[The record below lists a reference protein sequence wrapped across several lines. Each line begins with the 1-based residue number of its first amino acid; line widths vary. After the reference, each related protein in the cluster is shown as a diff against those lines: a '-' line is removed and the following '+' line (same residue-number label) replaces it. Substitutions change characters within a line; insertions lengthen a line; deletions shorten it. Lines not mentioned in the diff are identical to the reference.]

1 MSHTNMPE
9 SGSRNETRFRKMLPS
24 DLVAFQQLKLICH
37 FYFEAILARTD
48 RKNVSTWMK
57 VSCSRKNS
65 AFLCVVSAF

>member
-1 MSHTNMPE
+1 MSHTIIPK

-48 RKNVSTWMK
+48 RKKRINMDESLVQS
-57 VSCSRKNS
+57 NE
-65 AFLCVVSAF
+65 